1 MQYKFFVV
9 IIHSF
14 VLLTLASHHVQ
25 SSPREIDVICTS
37 NKNHTG
43 DCRSNNNDD
52 DPFIPLTCTQVS
64 SSIIE
69 CSKDDPGQ
77 HSRYNCMKTLS
88 ISKYQKLFTCQ
99 LDLTSTKI
107 DAKQFHED
115 EINSKMLD
123 LEINDIAEKFDSVD
137 LDVKSAASSYLDALN
152 MDLNDLEFNTDEV
165 EAQNSY
171 TFGY

>member
-1 MQYKFFVV
+1 
-9 IIHSF
+9 
-14 VLLTLASHHVQ
+14 
-25 SSPREIDVICTS
+25 
-37 NKNHTG
+37 
-43 DCRSNNNDD
+43 
-52 DPFIPLTCTQVS
+52 
-64 SSIIE
+64 
-69 CSKDDPGQ
+69 
-77 HSRYNCMKTLS
+77 MKTLS